1 MKDRCLARRFA
12 PSLGTPPFVGLQ
24 LPKLVLTAS
33 RNRRWSCVV
42 YAELRR
48 DVAQAAARCLAV
60 CLEEMMHGLPEGKN
74 KNAKTL
80 ANVTLF
86 GIGTN

>member
-1 MKDRCLARRFA
+1 
-12 PSLGTPPFVGLQ
+12 
-24 LPKLVLTAS
+24 
-33 RNRRWSCVV
+33 VV